1 VVDVGSLCV
10 DWDSVR
16 LRPVHC
22 PVTVVLD
29 TKGSPEAD
37 IACTVT
43 GPSHSLSVLRAS
55 ELLSEQKEIYTLF
68 QNATFCC
75 NSELLEPILLI
86 FG

>member
-1 VVDVGSLCV
+1 MSTGSPFTCCVVDVGSLSV

-22 PVTVVLD
+22 PVNVVLD

-43 GPSHSLSVLRAS
+43 GRSRTESISNLIQELAYLMSTELISS
-55 ELLSEQKEIYTLF
+55 ELSSL
-68 QNATFCC
+68 
-75 NSELLEPILLI
+75 
-86 FG
+86 